1 MDRSRGEKFDFTD
14 VCTHDREISMSFESL
29 ALSTGENIVDL
40 LRFHDCP
47 LHLNRLPN
55 RLQRKGFLFL
65 DPGAETMDN
74 RGSRIVERGVK
85 YIYDEKKEERE
96 RKDRSVDRSAFF
108 LADGNEI
115 RDREREEEGCSS
127 WKQLPDT
134 RNEHV
139 M

>member
-1 MDRSRGEKFDFTD
+1 
-14 VCTHDREISMSFESL
+14 
-29 ALSTGENIVDL
+29 
-40 LRFHDCP
+40 
-47 LHLNRLPN
+47 
-55 RLQRKGFLFL
+55 
-65 DPGAETMDN
+65 MDN

-85 YIYDEKKEERE
+85 YIYDKKKEERE